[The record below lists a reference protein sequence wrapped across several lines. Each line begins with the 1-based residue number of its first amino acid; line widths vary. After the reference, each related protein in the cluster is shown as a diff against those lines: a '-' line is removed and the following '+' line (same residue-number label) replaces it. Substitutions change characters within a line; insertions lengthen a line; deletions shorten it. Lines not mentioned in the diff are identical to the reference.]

1 MSQTIRSILAA
12 KGQHIWRLSP
22 VATVYEA
29 IELMSDKGVG
39 AVLVTSEAILIG
51 IVTERDYARKVI
63 LQCRSSKETQ
73 LWQIMSRG
81 VITTTL
87 AHTVEDCMRI
97 MTNCHIRH
105 LPVLDGPKLVGVVS
119 IGDLVKAVISDQ
131 AEVIDQ
137 LHSYIGGGSYP
148 L

>member
-1 MSQTIRSILAA
+1 MSQTILSILTA
-12 KGQHIWRLSP
+12 KGHDIWKLP
-22 VATVYEA
+22 PDATVYEA
-29 IELMSDKGVG
+29 IELMSEKGVG
-39 AVLVTSEAILIG
+39 AVLVISQGILIG
-51 IVTERDYARKVI
+51 IVTERDYARKVV
-63 LQCRSSKETQ
+63 LQGRSSKETQ

-105 LPVLDGPKLVGVVS
+105 LPVLEGPKLVGLVS
-119 IGDLVKAVISDQ
+119 IGDLVKAVISNQ
-131 AEVIDQ
+131 AEIIDH